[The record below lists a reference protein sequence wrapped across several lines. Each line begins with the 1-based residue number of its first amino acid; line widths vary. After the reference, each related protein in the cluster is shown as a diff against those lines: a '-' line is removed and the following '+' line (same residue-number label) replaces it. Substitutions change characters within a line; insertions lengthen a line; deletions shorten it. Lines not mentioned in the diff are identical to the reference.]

1 MGNTRESRADS
12 GVSVNGNNA
21 PQINPKPK
29 PKVHN
34 NAGPMPKE
42 EVSTS
47 LMNKDR
53 TR

>member
-12 GVSVNGNNA
+12 GVSVNGGHA
-21 PQINPKPK
+21 PQMARPK

-34 NAGPMPKE
+34 DSGPMPKE

-47 LMNKDR
+47 VMNKDR
-53 TR
+53 SR

>member
-1 MGNTRESRADS
+1 MGGTRESRADS
-12 GVSVNGNNA
+12 GVSVNGTNA
-21 PQINPKPK
+21 PQMTSKPK

-42 EVSTS
+42 ESSTS
-47 LMNKDR
+47 LMNQGK

>member
-1 MGNTRESRADS
+1 MGGTRESRADS

-21 PQINPKPK
+21 SQINPKPK